1 MYKVIWDNTT
11 ATYDEMKET
20 HDKLYN
26 ATYNESNKDI
36 LYEMYHEFFT
46 RTVTVPVAPTAA
58 DYLTVTTCAT
68 PATCTYNVKSAGANV
83 LRADF

>member
-1 MYKVIWDNTT
+1 MFKVIWENAT

-26 ATYNESNKDI
+26 ASNNDTSKDI

-46 RTVTVPVAPTAA
+46 RTKTVTNTPRAT
-58 DYLTVTTCAT
+58 DYLTVATCAT
-68 PATCTYNVKSAGANV
+68 PATCTYNVKVSG
-83 LRADF
+83 